1 MVSGALSQ
9 QHLFIIILILL
20 LYFKD
25 FQKNNFEKIQKIGL
39 LLNNQTYI
47 FKPEDTLNISTV
59 VLKELYP
66 KFLDTLVPFKTTGNG
81 TCMWNM
87 VSICLI
93 GNESLQKILRL
104 LTVLAMLMMQKEF
117 VLFITN
123 HYVSKNTDYAED
135 YA

>member
-1 MVSGALSQ
+1 MVSGVLSQ
-9 QHLFIIILILL
+9 QHLFIIILLL
-20 LYFKD
+20 SLYFKD

-81 TCMWNM
+81 TCIWF
-87 VSICLI
+87 
-93 GNESLQKILRL
+93 Q
-104 LTVLAMLMMQKEF
+104 F
-117 VLFITN
+117 V
-123 HYVSKNTDYAED
+123 
-135 YA
+135 